1 MSIASI
7 FNLLLY
13 QPLFNFLV
21 ILYNYLPGHDFG
33 IAVIALTVIIRL
45 ILYPSTA
52 KATKTQKALNT
63 IQPKLKEIQDKYK
76 DDKEKQVK
84 ETLDLYKQAEI
95 NPFGGLL
102 STFIQI
108 PILLALYWVFRKAF
122 NPGELANLYNF
133 VSNPGLINAKFIGLI
148 DLSKPNVFMA
158 VLATISQ
165 FFQVKMMA
173 PKTKSKGSAQDFS
186 VAMQKQ
192 MVYFVPFITFF
203 ILLGLP
209 SALGLYWAT
218 GSLFLIVEQH
228 LISKPKNLPAKIPAQ
243 NQTIK

>member
-1 MSIASI
+1 MSIASV

-13 QPLFNFLV
+13 QPLFNALV
-21 ILYNYLPGHDFG
+21 ILYDYLPGHDFG
-33 IAVIALTVIIRL
+33 AAVIALTIIIRL

-76 DDKEKQVK
+76 DDKERQVK
-84 ETLDLYKQAEI
+84 ETLEVYKQAEI

-108 PILLALYWVFRKAF
+108 PILLALYWVFRKGF
-122 NPGELANLYNF
+122 NPSELVNLYNF
-133 VSNPGLINAKFIGLI
+133 VLNPGIINAKFIGLV
-148 DLSKPNVFMA
+148 DLSKPNVIMA
-158 VLATISQ
+158 VLATVTQ
-165 FFQVKMMA
+165 FFQVRMMA
-173 PKTKSKGSAQDFS
+173 PKIKSKSNAPDFS
-186 VAMQKQ
+186 VMMQKQ
-192 MVYFVPFITFF
+192 MVYFLPFITFF

-218 GSLFLIVEQH
+218 GSLFLIAEQYI
-228 LISKPKNLPAKIPAQ
+228 ISKPKKNPPAAKPAE
-243 NQTIK
+243 IKH